1 MSEAILFPSARDL
14 KALSERVGGLVHG
27 VYSFPSADSQSARRM
42 SVQIASG
49 QTLGF
54 VPENLE
60 FFENFVG
67 RVVSVDQAEG
77 QARAEIA
84 YPASLFGVDIAGI
97 LTILFGKVSFSPGL
111 RLESVQGDVHFLNRL
126 KGPKFGL
133 DGIRAAVGKLHLRR
147 PLLMAILKPGLGP
160 SDDPLADQFGRL
172 VAAGTDLVKDD
183 ETRIDIGLDDTLRRL
198 DRVLKAGQ
206 GRGMY
211 VTHLTG
217 PAFELRER
225 ALRLQK
231 AGAQAF
237 LFCPY
242 TYGLSVLQSL
252 CADSEIRLPIFA
264 HPAFTGVMG
273 SGPSAILPQVSLGT
287 LLRWAGC
294 DAVLY
299 PSPYGSIALS
309 RVDAQGVHEALVRPE
324 GSLKKSAS
332 VPSAGIMPDYVS
344 KIKEDFGCDVVV
356 NAGTGMARS
365 GAGVEDGAR
374 LFTNEIVKHFG
385 V

>member
-1 MSEAILFPSARDL
+1 MTDAILFPAEDQLAVLSAR
-14 KALSERVGGLVHG
+14 VNGVVYG
-27 VYSFPSADSQSARRM
+27 VYAFPAMDLPAAKKM
-42 SVQIASG
+42 AVQIASG
-49 QTLGF
+49 QTLGY

-60 FFENFVG
+60 IYADFVG
-67 RVVSVDQAEG
+67 RVAKVRQSG
-77 QARAEIA
+77 QTGYAEIA
-84 YPASLFGVDIAGI
+84 YPASLFGSDIAGV
-97 LTILFGKVSFSPGL
+97 LTILFGKISFAPGL
-111 RLESVQGDVHFLNRL
+111 RLESVYGDAAYLARL

-133 DGIRAAVGKLHLRR
+133 GGIREQAGKTNSNQ

-160 SDDPLADQFGRL
+160 SDQPIATQFGRL

-183 ETRIDIGLDDTLRRL
+183 ETRIDVTLDDALRRL
-198 DRVLKAGQ
+198 EMVLAAGK
-206 GRGMY
+206 GRGIY

-217 PAFELRER
+217 PAFELRDR

-242 TYGLSVLQSL
+242 TYGIAALQSL
-252 CADSEIRLPIFA
+252 CADPEIQRPIFA

-273 SGPSAILPQVSLGT
+273 SGPSAIAPQVSLGT

-299 PSPYGSIALS
+299 PSPYGSIALPKQ
-309 RVDAQGVHEALVRPE
+309 DARQVHDALVRPE
-324 GSLKKSAS
+324 GSLKKTAS
-332 VPSAGIMPDYVS
+332 VPSAGIMPEYVS
-344 KIKEDFGCDVVV
+344 KIKEDFGFDVVV
-356 NAGTGMARS
+356 NAGTGMART
-365 GAGVEDGAR
+365 GGGVEDGAR
-374 LFTNEIVKHFG
+374 AFIQEITKYFG